1 MDYNRDKMGRDA
13 AYYPAGIVHIASVD
27 GVTRR
32 VYLTIDA
39 ITEDEKPRWRYAPG
53 EENQH
58 ELIEK
63 KTPVRIIERESRF
76 SMDLSRYLKG

>member
-1 MDYNRDKMGRDA
+1 MTKDPNGYHQ
-13 AYYPAGIVHIASVD
+13 AGIVYSATVD
-27 GVTRR
+27 GAPSR

-53 EENQH
+53 EEKQH

-63 KTPVRIIERESRF
+63 KTPVRIIEREFRF
-76 SMDLSRYLKG
+76 SMDLSSYRRS

>member
-1 MDYNRDKMGRDA
+1 MT
-13 AYYPAGIVHIASVD
+13 YPAGIIHTAEVD
-27 GVTRR
+27 GKTVR
-32 VYLTIDA
+32 VYLTIES
-39 ITEDEKPRWRYAPG
+39 ITEDRVPRWRYAPG

-76 SMDLSRYLKG
+76 SMDLSGYLKG